1 MTNVE
6 TIKMTRTQEKE
17 VLESTI
23 NQMDK
28 TELHSLL
35 MGMIQSSNTITRK
48 RMFELIN
55 ETESLEIAL
64 EENEIIAE

>member
-35 MGMIQSSNTITRK
+35 MGMIQSSNTITRE